1 MEIRYAKEEEI
12 ESIKEI
18 WSYCFNDTES
28 FMKYYF
34 NDKYK
39 SENTVV
45 ALDEGKIISSLQ
57 LNQYKL
63 LLNSKVYN
71 TSYVVGVS
79 TLPEGR
85 GAGYMNKVMKFTL
98 NELYKKGQLVSI
110 LMPID
115 YRLYRRFGYE
125 HCYDQIEYTINT
137 DDLKNFKSSGKMIKS
152 NLSQIDDLIQI
163 DRTFLNEVN
172 GNVLKDEHY
181 YENLFKEIQSEDG
194 FLYIHE
200 GNEKD
205 GYIVYFLQE
214 DKMFVRELFYKN
226 IDALKSM
233 LKFIYNHNTQCK
245 IVTISTPTID
255 KIRFILDNPK
265 DSDIK
270 IKPFMMGRVINVK
283 KFIEDIDIENDIN
296 SSFNLLIEDKFIDEN
311 NGLFKISIQN
321 KKVSV
326 EQLDKKGAEKPQE
339 DFDIKL
345 DINTLTQL
353 SFSYIDV
360 NEAIFLNDIKDVSE
374 ETLETLNCIFSKK
387 NNYINEYISVSYTH
401 LTLPTILLV

>member
-18 WSYCFNDTES
+18 WSYCFNDSES

-34 NDKYK
+34 SDKYK

-63 LLNSKVYN
+63 LLNNKVYN

-85 GAGYMNKVMKFTL
+85 GTGYMSKVIKFTL
-98 NELYKKGQLVSI
+98 NELYKRGQLVSI

-152 NLSQIDDLIQI
+152 DLSQIDELIQI
-163 DRTFLNEVN
+163 DRAFLNEVN

-194 FLYIHE
+194 LLYIHE

-205 GYIVYFLQE
+205 GYIVYFLQG

-233 LKFIYNHNTQCK
+233 LRFIYNHNTQCK
-245 IVTISTPTID
+245 IATISTPVID

-265 DSDIK
+265 DSEIK
-270 IKPFMMGRVINVK
+270 IKPFMMGRVINIK
-283 KFIEDIDIENDIN
+283 KFIEDMDIDMDIN
-296 SSFNLLIEDKFIDEN
+296 NSVNLLIEDKFIDEN
-311 NGLFKISIQN
+311 NGLFKISIHN
-321 KKVSV
+321 RNVSV
-326 EQLDKKGAEKPQE
+326 ERLDEKGTEKIQE
-339 DFDIKL
+339 GFDIKL

-353 SFSYIDV
+353 AFSYIDV
-360 NEAIFLNDIKDVSE
+360 KEALFLNDIKGVSE
-374 ETLETLNCIFSKK
+374 ETIEVLNCIFSKK
-387 NNYINEYISVSYTH
+387 NNYINEYI
-401 LTLPTILLV
+401 

>member
-152 NLSQIDDLIQI
+152 NLSQIDDLIRI

-283 KFIEDIDIENDIN
+283 KFIEDIDIEKDIN

-387 NNYINEYISVSYTH
+387 
-401 LTLPTILLV
+401 

>member
-152 NLSQIDDLIQI
+152 NLSQIDDLIRI

-214 DKMFVRELFYKN
+214 DKLFVRELFYKN

-283 KFIEDIDIENDIN
+283 KFIEDIDIEKDIN

-311 NGLFKISIQN
+311 NGLFKIYIQN

-387 NNYINEYISVSYTH
+387 NNYINEYI
-401 LTLPTILLV
+401 

>member
-152 NLSQIDDLIQI
+152 NLSQIDDLIRI

-283 KFIEDIDIENDIN
+283 KFIEDIDIEKDIN

-374 ETLETLNCIFSKK
+374 ETLETLNCIF
-387 NNYINEYISVSYTH
+387 
-401 LTLPTILLV
+401 

>member
-360 NEAIFLNDIKDVSE
+360 NESIFLNDIKDVSE

-387 NNYINEYISVSYTH
+387 NNYINEYI
-401 LTLPTILLV
+401 

>member
-387 NNYINEYISVSYTH
+387 N
-401 LTLPTILLV
+401 

>member
-214 DKMFVRELFYKN
+214 DKLFVRELFYKN

-283 KFIEDIDIENDIN
+283 KFIEDIDIEKDIN

-311 NGLFKISIQN
+311 NGLFKIYIQN

-387 NNYINEYISVSYTH
+387 NNYI
-401 LTLPTILLV
+401 

>member
-34 NDKYK
+34 NYKYK

-71 TSYVVGVS
+71 TSYVIGVS

-85 GAGYMNKVMKFTL
+85 GTGYMSKVMKFTL

-152 NLSQIDDLIQI
+152 NLSQIDDLIRI
-163 DRTFLNEVN
+163 DRAFLNEVN

-214 DKMFVRELFYKN
+214 GKMFVRELFYKN

-255 KIRFILDNPK
+255 KIRFILDNPR

-270 IKPFMMGRVINVK
+270 IKPFMMGRIINVK
-283 KFIEDIDIENDIN
+283 KFIEDIDIEKDIN

-326 EQLDKKGAEKPQE
+326 EQLDKKDAEKPQE

-353 SFSYIDV
+353 SFSYMDV

-387 NNYINEYISVSYTH
+387 NNYINEYI
-401 LTLPTILLV
+401 

>member
-18 WSYCFNDTES
+18 WSYCFNDSES

-34 NDKYK
+34 SDKYK

-63 LLNSKVYN
+63 LLNNKVYN

-85 GAGYMNKVMKFTL
+85 GTGYMSKVIKFTL
-98 NELYKKGQLVSI
+98 NELYKRGQLVSI

-152 NLSQIDDLIQI
+152 DLSQIDELIQI
-163 DRTFLNEVN
+163 DRAFLNEVN

-194 FLYIHE
+194 LLYIHE

-205 GYIVYFLQE
+205 GYIVYFLQG

-233 LKFIYNHNTQCK
+233 LRFIYNHNTQCK
-245 IVTISTPTID
+245 IATISTPVID

-265 DSDIK
+265 DSEIK

-283 KFIEDIDIENDIN
+283 KFIEDMDIDKDIN
-296 SSFNLLIEDKFIDEN
+296 SSVNLLIEDKFIDEN
-311 NGLFKISIQN
+311 NGLFKISIHN
-321 KKVSV
+321 RNVSV
-326 EQLDKKGAEKPQE
+326 ERLDEKGTEKIQE
-339 DFDIKL
+339 GFDIKL

-353 SFSYIDV
+353 AFSYIDV
-360 NEAIFLNDIKDVSE
+360 KEALFLNDIKGVSE
-374 ETLETLNCIFSKK
+374 ETIKVLNCIFSKK
-387 NNYINEYISVSYTH
+387 NNYINEYI
-401 LTLPTILLV
+401 

>member
-255 KIRFILDNPK
+255 KIRFILDNSK

-283 KFIEDIDIENDIN
+283 KFIEDIDIEKDIN

-387 NNYINEYISVSYTH
+387 NNYINEYI
-401 LTLPTILLV
+401 

>member
-98 NELYKKGQLVSI
+98 NELYKKEQLVSI

-137 DDLKNFKSSGKMIKS
+137 DDLKNFKSSGKMIKFD
-152 NLSQIDDLIQI
+152 LSQIDDLIRI

-214 DKMFVRELFYKN
+214 GKMFVRELFYKN

-245 IVTISTPTID
+245 VVTISTPTID

-270 IKPFMMGRVINVK
+270 IKPFMMGRIINVK
-283 KFIEDIDIENDIN
+283 KFIEDIDIEKDIN

-387 NNYINEYISVSYTH
+387 NTYINEYI
-401 LTLPTILLV
+401 

>member
-374 ETLETLNCIFSKK
+374 ETLE
-387 NNYINEYISVSYTH
+387 
-401 LTLPTILLV
+401 

>member
-18 WSYCFNDTES
+18 WSYCFNDSES

-39 SENTVV
+39 YENTVI
-45 ALDEGKIISSLQ
+45 ALDEGKIVSSLQ

-63 LLNSKVYN
+63 SLNSKVYN

-85 GAGYMNKVMKFTL
+85 GTGYMSKVIKFTL

-125 HCYDQIEYTINT
+125 HCYDQIEYTIKT
-137 DDLKNFKSSGKMIKS
+137 DDLKTFKANGKMIKA
-152 NLSQIDDLIQI
+152 NLSQIDDLIKI
-163 DRTFLNEVN
+163 DKVFLNEVN

-194 FLYIHE
+194 HLYIHE
-200 GNEKD
+200 DSEKD
-205 GYIVYFLQE
+205 GYVIYFLQG

-245 IVTISTPTID
+245 IVTIATPMID

-265 DSDIK
+265 DCEIK

-283 KFIEDIDIENDIN
+283 QFIEDIDIDKDIN
-296 SSFNLLIEDKFIDEN
+296 GSIKLYIEDKYIEEN

-321 KKVSV
+321 KKVM
-326 EQLDKKGAEKPQE
+326 LEKLNKEYTDELQE
-339 DFDIKL
+339 CFDIKL
-345 DINTLTQL
+345 DINALTQL
-353 SFSYIDV
+353 AFSYIDIE
-360 NEAIFLNDIKDVSE
+360 EALLLNNIKGISKKTIE
-374 ETLETLNCIFSKK
+374 ILNCIFSKK
-387 NNYINEYISVSYTH
+387 DNYINEYI
-401 LTLPTILLV
+401 

>member
-1 MEIRYAKEEEI
+1 
-12 ESIKEI
+12 
-18 WSYCFNDTES
+18 
-28 FMKYYF
+28 
-34 NDKYK
+34 
-39 SENTVV
+39 
-45 ALDEGKIISSLQ
+45 
-57 LNQYKL
+57 
-63 LLNSKVYN
+63 
-71 TSYVVGVS
+71 
-79 TLPEGR
+79 
-85 GAGYMNKVMKFTL
+85 
-98 NELYKKGQLVSI
+98 
-110 LMPID
+110 
-115 YRLYRRFGYE
+115 
-125 HCYDQIEYTINT
+125 
-137 DDLKNFKSSGKMIKS
+137 MIKS

-283 KFIEDIDIENDIN
+283 KFIEDIDIEKDIN

-387 NNYINEYISVSYTH
+387 NNYINEYI
-401 LTLPTILLV
+401 

>member
-360 NEAIFLNDIKDVSE
+360 NETIFLNDIKDVSE

-387 NNYINEYISVSYTH
+387 NNYINEYI
-401 LTLPTILLV
+401 

>member
-12 ESIKEI
+12 ESIKDI

-85 GAGYMNKVMKFTL
+85 GAGYMKFTL

-152 NLSQIDDLIQI
+152 NLSQIDDLIRI

-214 DKMFVRELFYKN
+214 DKMFVRELFFKN

-270 IKPFMMGRVINVK
+270 IKPFMMGRV
-283 KFIEDIDIENDIN
+283 IN

-387 NNYINEYISVSYTH
+387 NNYINEYI
-401 LTLPTILLV
+401 

>member
-152 NLSQIDDLIQI
+152 NLSQIDDLIRI
-163 DRTFLNEVN
+163 DRAFLNEVN

-283 KFIEDIDIENDIN
+283 KFIEDIDIEKDIN

-374 ETLETLNCIFSKK
+374 ETLETLNCIFSK
-387 NNYINEYISVSYTH
+387 
-401 LTLPTILLV
+401 

>member
-387 NNYINEYISVSYTH
+387 IPI
-401 LTLPTILLV
+401 

>member
-12 ESIKEI
+12 ESIKDI

-387 NNYINEYISVSYTH
+387 NNYTQG
-401 LTLPTILLV
+401 